1 MFDSIRSKPEGIKKI
16 NKKLVVVTACVLLL
30 ATVLLFGLESE
41 RTRKPAMA
49 QTKKEAPAVL
59 PAERVNVES
68 FNGLPQN
75 YAFIQ
80 GLASKKEPQALPQN
94 QQGAE
99 LQQRSA
105 NQPPSPQQVQEEL
118 GKKLEDE
125 ARVNS
130 KIFFSEAGQG
140 ATTGQQQPAQPAAA
154 SAGPTGRDADFA
166 AKALSAVPGMAGQPD
181 PTGQREKRS
190 FYNEETTQKDLATY
204 VKHTVKDPMSPY
216 QLMAGTVL
224 PAVLI
229 TGIDSDLPGQVIAQ
243 TRENVYDTATGKYLL
258 IPQGTKIIGTY
269 DNMISWS
276 QDRVMQVWSRLVFPD
291 GSSILLDGM
300 PGADLAGKSG
310 VADAVNYHYGRLT
323 YAVLLSA
330 FMSVGAT
337 SYGGNVD
344 GYYPTLRQQ
353 IGASVGADLNR
364 AGQKIVD
371 RQLNVA
377 PTIQVR
383 PGFKFTVMV
392 NKDLV
397 LRPYGKNQ

>member
-1 MFDSIRSKPEGIKKI
+1 MFDGISVKPEGIKKI
-16 NKKLVVVTACVLLL
+16 NKNLVVVTAGALLL
-30 ATVLLFGLESE
+30 ATVVLFGIESE
-41 RTRKPAMA
+41 RAKKPALA
-49 QTKKEAPAVL
+49 QTKKEPPAAVS
-59 PAERVNVES
+59 ERVNVES
-68 FNGLPQN
+68 FNALPQN

-80 GLASKKEPQALPQN
+80 GLASKKDAQTLPQG
-94 QQGAE
+94 QQTTDA
-99 LQQRSA
+99 QQRPA
-105 NQPPSPQQVQEEL
+105 NQPPTAQQVQEEV
-118 GKKLEDE
+118 GRKLEDE
-125 ARVNS
+125 ARTNS

-140 ATTGQQQPAQPAAA
+140 ATSSQQQAAA
-154 SAGPTGRDADFA
+154 PQGAPTSSSTRDTE
-166 AKALSAVPGMAGQPD
+166 LSKTLASIPGATSQQD

-190 FYNEETTQKDLATY
+190 FYNDETAQKELATY
-204 VKHTVKDPMSPY
+204 VKHAVKDPLSPY
-216 QLMAGTVL
+216 EVMAGTVL

-243 TRENVYDTATGKYLL
+243 IRENVYDTATGRYLL
-258 IPQGTKIIGTY
+258 IPQGTRVIGTY

-276 QDRVMQVWSRLVFPD
+276 QDRVMQIWSRLVFPD

-300 PGADLAGKSG
+300 PGADLSGKSG
-310 VADAVNYHYGRLT
+310 LGDAVDYHYGKLA

-330 FMSVGAT
+330 FTSLGAT

-353 IGASVGADLNR
+353 VGMGVGMDVNR
-364 AGQKIVD
+364 AGQRIVD

-392 NKDLV
+392 NKDVV
-397 LRPYGKNQ
+397 LRPYGNNE

>member
-1 MFDSIRSKPEGIKKI
+1 MFDSIRLKPEGIKKI
-16 NKKLVVVTACVLLL
+16 NKKLVVGCACALLL
-30 ATVLLFGLESE
+30 FTVLLFGLESE
-41 RTRKPAMA
+41 RARKPSSA
-49 QTKKEAPAVL
+49 QTKKESPVVVS
-59 PAERVNVES
+59 ERVNVES
-68 FNGLPQN
+68 FNALPQN

-80 GLASKKEPQALPQN
+80 GLASKKDAQASPQN

-105 NQPPSPQQVQEEL
+105 NQPPTAQQAEVEI
-118 GKKLEDE
+118 GRKLEDE
-125 ARVNS
+125 AHLNS

-140 ATTGQQQPAQPAAA
+140 ATTGQQQAAQPAAA
-154 SAGPTGRDADFA
+154 STGRDADL
-166 AKALSAVPGMAGQPD
+166 AKALSAVPGLAGQQD

-190 FYNEETTQKDLATY
+190 FYNDETAQKELATY
-204 VKHTVKDPMSPY
+204 VKHTVKDPLSPY

-276 QDRVMQVWSRLVFPD
+276 QDRVMQIWSRLVFPD

-300 PGADLAGKSG
+300 PGADLTGKSG

-397 LRPYGKNQ
+397 LRPYGKNP

>member
-1 MFDSIRSKPEGIKKI
+1 MFDSIRLKPEGIKKI
-16 NKKLVVVTACVLLL
+16 NKKLVVVIACVLLL
-30 ATVLLFGLESE
+30 VTVLLFGLESE

-49 QTKKEAPAVL
+49 QTKKEAPAVVS
-59 PAERVNVES
+59 ERVNVES
-68 FNGLPQN
+68 FN
-75 YAFIQ
+75 A
-80 GLASKKEPQALPQN
+80 ASPELRVYPGPRVKKGRPGFAARTSRQPN
-94 QQGAE
+94 PRP
-99 LQQRSA
+99 RSA
-105 NQPPSPQQVQEEL
+105 NQPPAPQQAQEEL

-154 SAGPTGRDADFA
+154 SAGPTGRDADL

-243 TRENVYDTATGKYLL
+243 LRENVYDTATGKYLL
-258 IPQGTKIIGTY
+258 IPQGTRIIGTY

-276 QDRVMQVWSRLVFPD
+276 QDRVMQIWSRLVFPD

-300 PGADLAGKSG
+300 PGADLAGQSG
-310 VADAVNYHYGRLT
+310 VADAVNYHYGRLA

-353 IGASVGADLNR
+353 ISASVGADLNR

-392 NKDLV
+392 NKDLI
-397 LRPYGKNQ
+397 LRPYGKDQ